1 MEELPGL
8 NNATISSCYNS
19 GEITDISEKEEAKI
33 GGVCGQNLSESFI
46 YSSYNIGK
54 VNSKGYVGGAVGA
67 DFGEVSN
74 CFYLEE
80 CLETKIENDEASK
93 TVEEMKNNI
102 FNSLGE
108 NFIQDTNNINNGYPV
123 LTWQKGMMTIQ

>member
-1 MEELPGL
+1 MKEIMISIILP
-8 NNATISSCYNS
+8 
-19 GEITDISEKEEAKI
+19 
-33 GGVCGQNLSESFI
+33 V
-46 YSSYNIGK
+46 YNIDK
-54 VNSKGYVGGAVGA
+54 
-67 DFGEVSN
+67 
-74 CFYLEE
+74 YLEE